1 MKVKREIA
9 SVPVRSAG
17 ETWAAIVALISG
29 ADTPDA
35 ATLKAAASIMESLI
49 ADEHPANVPIVVK
62 GNGDRLVIYCRYNQD
77 AIELGTSID
86 KLTWNPTGGSGWKI
100 TAPTEAGDV
109 TWMNDALKSRAPR
122 ISVHDV
128 ASPPADD
135 DGTAKAAADGLS
147 IDWGVLG
154 KS

>member
-17 ETWAAIVALISG
+17 ETWSAIVALISG
-29 ADTPDA
+29 TDTPDA

-49 ADEHPANVPIVVK
+49 ADEHPATVPIVVK
-62 GNGDRLVIYCRYNQD
+62 GNGDRLVIYCRYNED
-77 AIELGTSID
+77 AIELGTSVD

-128 ASPPADD
+128 ASPPADEEA
-135 DGTAKAAADGLS
+135 TKAAADGLA